1 MMIAIIIYLMIVS
14 SSIVSSFHCQQ
25 HQVKLLFCSFWNE
38 FDCSGNIWTIIH
50 MDKLGRKFFLCLSMI
65 LSGATAFLIYIVNS
79 SIMNLVLSCLFGAVS
94 TMGFNSLDCLSVE
107 VFPTHLRSSAMAV
120 TLVSARLGAILG
132 AYFNRAL
139 KTPTGM
145 VSAIGQAM

>member
-1 MMIAIIIYLMIVS
+1 
-14 SSIVSSFHCQQ
+14 
-25 HQVKLLFCSFWNE
+25 
-38 FDCSGNIWTIIH
+38 

-132 AYFNRAL
+132 NLVFGLFLEVQCAVPILTVASL
-139 KTPTGM
+139 LVGIK
-145 VSAIGQAM
+145 QC